1 MNPKDIDK
9 PKGRNKNKD
18 KNKTKKDKNDR
29 PYNTKHIRKVE
40 ALVEKRKK
48 SASKSSNNKVNN

>member
-9 PKGRNKNKD
+9 PKALNKGKD
-18 KNKTKKDKNDR
+18 KKKTKKDKIDR

-48 SASKSSNNKVNN
+48 SLHIMFRTL